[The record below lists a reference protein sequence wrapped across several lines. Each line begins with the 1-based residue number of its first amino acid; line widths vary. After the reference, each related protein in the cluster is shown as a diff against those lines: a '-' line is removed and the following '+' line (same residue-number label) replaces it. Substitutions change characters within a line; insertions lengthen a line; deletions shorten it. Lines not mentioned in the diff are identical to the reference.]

1 MNHIKTLAA
10 FAALLLPTWA
20 LGQIEQG
27 GKPLHWGE
35 PIQETV
41 VWETFGALDLDQLAE
56 EDRVTATM
64 KDAPW
69 RFGVEHEVDFNLTNA
84 GSWSE
89 EDGLR
94 VWRVGVKAEGATS
107 EQVQHLTAA
116 GVGGALVICSLRHLA
131 LDGIENFLGDGN
143 CKDIFFDRPYL
154 NVFAFAG
161 LLVFDL

>member
-41 VWETFGALDLDQLAE
+41 LWETFGALDLDQLAA

-69 RFGVEHEVDFNLTNA
+69 RFGIEHEVDFNLANA

-94 VWRVGVKAEGATS
+94 VWRLGVKAEGATS
-107 EQVQHLTAA
+107 LSFYLEEFQL
-116 GVGGALVICSLRHLA
+116 SLIH
-131 LDGIENFLGDGN
+131 I
-143 CKDIFFDRPYL
+143 
-154 NVFAFAG
+154 
-161 LLVFDL
+161 